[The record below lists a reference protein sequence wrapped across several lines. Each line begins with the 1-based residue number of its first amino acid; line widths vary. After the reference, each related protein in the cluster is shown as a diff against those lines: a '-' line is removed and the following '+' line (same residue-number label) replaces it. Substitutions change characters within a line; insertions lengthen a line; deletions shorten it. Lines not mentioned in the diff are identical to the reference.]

1 MNKLFPIF
9 LLLPLAVYAEP
20 PKIVSPIDH
29 APLFHACSE
38 KQENLNISS
47 NQLIDKLVAIYHINR
62 KTAERVVSLLDTI
75 PAAAQ
80 PGFDCSN
87 VDTEYNNI
95 HK

>member
-1 MNKLFPIF
+1 
-9 LLLPLAVYAEP
+9 
-20 PKIVSPIDH
+20 IVSPIDH

-38 KQENLNISS
+38 KQEKLNISS